1 MDILLLILGLVIL
14 TLLALKGVPI
24 IVASLVTSLFI
35 LITSGMDIYA
45 GFLSTYMPG
54 FAGYVTKYFLIFLF
68 GSLFGKVCEVSG
80 ATDSVAQG
88 VINRFGQKYAMT
100 GLIVAAGILGFG
112 GVSLFVALFALYPL
126 AMSLF
131 EKGDI
136 PRKLFPGGY
145 IAGAATFAMTSPFS
159 PAVQNIIP
167 TSYLGTTVSAC
178 AVPGSIAAVFMLVAV
193 IIYMNKQVKKCKDRG
208 EHFEQLAGENFKVRE
223 KGEMPSVIVAL
234 LPMIILIVAL
244 NVFKLK
250 IEVSLLVGILSGVV
264 FYFRYMP
271 KTFKDIWKHINTANS
286 DAISAIINTSATVGF
301 GTVIAATP
309 AFGNAITALTGL
321 GGNPL
326 ISAGIAVTALAGISG
341 SASGGLGIAVPIVAK
356 YYLPM
361 GVNPEALHRV
371 AAVASGGLDS
381 LPHNGFVV
389 TCLNYSK
396 TTHREGYWHICVV
409 SVIMPLFE
417 LALLL
422 VLLKVFGYM

>member
-45 GFLSTYMPG
+45 GFLTTYMPG

-88 VINRFGQKYAMT
+88 VINKFGQKYAMT

-178 AVPGSIAAVFMLVAV
+178 AVPGSICAVFMAVAV
-193 IIYMNKQVKKCKDRG
+193 IIYMNRQVKKCKDRG
-208 EHFEQLAGENFKVRE
+208 EHFVPLEGENFKVRE
-223 KGEMPSVIVAL
+223 KGQMPSVIVSL

-250 IEVSLLVGILSGVV
+250 IEVSLLVGILSGIV
-264 FYFRYMP
+264 FYFKYMP
-271 KTFKDIWKHINTANS
+271 KNFKDIWKHINTANS
-286 DAISAIINTSATVGF
+286 DAISAIKAS
-301 GTVIAATP
+301 P
-309 AFGNAITALTGL
+309 
-321 GGNPL
+321 NP
-326 ISAGIAVTALAGISG
+326 
-341 SASGGLGIAVPIVAK
+341 
-356 YYLPM
+356 
-361 GVNPEALHRV
+361 VNK
-371 AAVASGGLDS
+371 
-381 LPHNGFVV
+381 F
-389 TCLNYSK
+389 
-396 TTHREGYWHICVV
+396 
-409 SVIMPLFE
+409 
-417 LALLL
+417 
-422 VLLKVFGYM
+422 